1 MQLSQII
8 YDIIRKHGPISRID
22 IHRDFHI
29 RKASVTRITD
39 GLLEKDLISVEG
51 KEASSMGRAPELLW
65 INDSAFHVV
74 GLHAVSGGIRGGIV
88 SSGGKVVSYSETP
101 FSGRPDKKSFLD
113 TLLSCA
119 SMILKEAAS
128 KKIKISGISL
138 AMPGEVDF
146 ETGSLVQAAV
156 ILPGLTDVP
165 CRVFLEKK
173 FKLPVVVDHDCAM
186 ITQAELFWGAARSCM
201 NAAVLFIG
209 HGIGGKFVINEKLYR
224 GARNRAGELGH
235 IPLRHSGPLC
245 NCGLKGCFEALASIP
260 VIEKNYGCGIRFG
273 KIVERAFAGEKK
285 ALDVLNEAAGYIG
298 EAVAVISD
306 MLDLDMIVINGDIIA
321 AAPLIENTVS
331 GTALRHQHSKQ
342 PAKHKYLAFSS
353 CGLDVGVI
361 GSAAAMHRKLFE
373 ENGIEI

>member
-8 YDIIRKHGPISRID
+8 YDIIRKSGPISRID
-22 IHRDFHI
+22 IHRDFDI

-39 GLLEKDLISVEG
+39 GLLERNLISVEG
-51 KEASSMGRAPELLW
+51 KEAASMGRAPELLK
-65 INDSAFHVV
+65 INDSAFHVI

-88 SSGGKVVSYSETP
+88 SSGGKVLSYSETP
-101 FSGRPDKKSFLD
+101 FDGTPDKKSFLD
-113 TLLSCA
+113 LLLSCTA
-119 SMILKEAAS
+119 GILKEAAS
-128 KKIKISGISL
+128 KKIKISGIAL

-156 ILPGLTDVP
+156 ILPGLTEVP
-165 CRVFLEKK
+165 CLACLEKK

-186 ITQAELFWGAARSCM
+186 ITQAELFWGAARSCL

-209 HGIGGKFVINEKLYR
+209 HGIGGKFVINGKLYR
-224 GARNRAGELGH
+224 GSRNRAGELGH

-260 VIEKNYGCGIRFG
+260 VIEKNYGSKIRFG
-273 KIVERAFAGEKK
+273 KIVERAFDGEKK
-285 ALDVLNEAAGYIG
+285 ALAVLNDAAEYIG

-306 MLDLDMIVINGDIIA
+306 MLDLEMIVINGDIVA
-321 AAPLIENTVS
+321 AAPLIEKTVLE
-331 GTALRHQHSKQ
+331 TALLHEHSKQ
-342 PAKHKYLAFSS
+342 PDVRKYLSFSS
-353 CGLDVGVI
+353 FGLDVGVI

-373 ENGIEI
+373 EIGIEI